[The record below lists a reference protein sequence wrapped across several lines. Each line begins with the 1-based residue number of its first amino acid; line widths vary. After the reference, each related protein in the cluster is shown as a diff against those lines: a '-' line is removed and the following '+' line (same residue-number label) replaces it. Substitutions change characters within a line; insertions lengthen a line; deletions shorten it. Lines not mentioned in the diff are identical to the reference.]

1 MVSAAGILLRVTS
14 GCTFPPKLQVRQ
26 DLQIF
31 AHPCS
36 IRPNGAMTALI
47 EKNEIEHMKT
57 KLCNTSALQLN
68 SLTIGRF
75 NALAASKHSKDG
87 STLQRFNVLS
97 VIIGLLCLL
106 GGNIAM
112 CQTNTAVPP
121 QNFFQSVQQYFT
133 SANTN
138 FTWTNNTLECAIG
151 ADYMSSVNWAN
162 YLDAQYDVGK
172 FGIEAKMRNAGIAG
186 AVDSLQAGIEYT
198 LIQYYSVK
206 LEAGVIGGY
215 DLERN
220 SPIIEPKLTVRS
232 KLTPNTFAGVV
243 LSLPIWTTGRPMNN
257 VPDIGVEAGFTY

>member
-1 MVSAAGILLRVTS
+1 MKPAKSVFQLTLNTLRAGAPAA
-14 GCTFPPKLQVRQ
+14 
-26 DLQIF
+26 
-31 AHPCS
+31 
-36 IRPNGAMTALI
+36 
-47 EKNEIEHMKT
+47 
-57 KLCNTSALQLN
+57 
-68 SLTIGRF
+68 
-75 NALAASKHSKDG
+75 
-87 STLQRFNVLS
+87 
-97 VIIGLLCLL
+97 IIGILCLL
-106 GGNIAM
+106 GGNTAM
-112 CQTNTAVPP
+112 CQTNTVAPP

-138 FTWTNNTLECAIG
+138 YTWTANTFEFAVG

-162 YLDAQYDVGK
+162 YLDAQYDAGN

-186 AVDSLQAGIEYT
+186 TVDSVQAGIEYT

-220 SPIIEPKLTVRS
+220 SAVIEPKLTVRS

-243 LSLPIWTTGRPMNN
+243 LSLPIWTAGKPINN